1 MCGISGEMLG
11 VSCPTELQESWSGC
25 GVYWIGKGWGQSA
38 FTPRSDLHKCSLWRL
53 SFLCNTLKTLSRAR
67 RILYLN
73 NCVPVPAACSGPHWD
88 FELQELLVLKCL
100 SESWNLFC
108 GTATRHVHGQ
118 SFPCEGLHHLLVLFC
133 SWNARNDLLCALCW
147 VPGRVRKLRAV
158 ALWELHGREVQEQQD
173 QLGEGLNLMETVDIT
188 VTFKF

>member
-1 MCGISGEMLG
+1 MGFQGKCWVWAVLPSSRKAGLAVEYIGLEKPG
-11 VSCPTELQESWSGC
+11 VKVLLHRE
-25 GVYWIGKGWGQSA
+25 VI
-38 FTPRSDLHKCSLWRL
+38 FTNVVLWRL

-73 NCVPVPAACSGPHWD
+73 ICVPVPAACSGPHWD
-88 FELQELLVLKCL
+88 FELRELLVLKCL